1 MNGKKTDDRAA
12 RSEPAIRWSGREWK
26 LILTTAVSATY
37 TAAWVLFA
45 ARAPRGDAA
54 KAPPQVAAARPV
66 WLTDLPAASR
76 PRFSLPP
83 GWVMA
88 ESSPRARAVV
98 MRRAAVEPRIR
109 TRTS

>member
-1 MNGKKTDDRAA
+1 MTVKKTDGRAA

-26 LILTTAVSATY
+26 LVLTTVVSATY
-37 TAAWVLFA
+37 TAAWMVFA
-45 ARAPRGDAA
+45 ARAPRVA
-54 KAPPQVAAARPV
+54 KAAPPDVAATRPV

-88 ESSPRARAVV
+88 VSPPRARPVV
-98 MRRAAVEPRIR
+98 MRRAAVEPRLR
-109 TRTS
+109 TRSS